1 MDDVVSDNGIKNNDI
16 KGFAEIQ
23 IKPSAFTCK
32 II

>member
-16 KGFAEIQ
+16 KGFSETQ
-23 IKPSAFTCK
+23 IKPLAFTCK